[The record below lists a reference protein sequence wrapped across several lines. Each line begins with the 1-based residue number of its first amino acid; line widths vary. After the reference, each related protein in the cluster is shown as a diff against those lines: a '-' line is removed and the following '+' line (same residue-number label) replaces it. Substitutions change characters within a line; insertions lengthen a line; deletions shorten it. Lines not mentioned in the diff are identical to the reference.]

1 MFSTQ
6 NDAKPIFVNFDEAE
20 DEISEQPRDI
30 GRSILI
36 SSLRLFFD
44 VAFEQ
49 LG

>member
-36 SSLRLFFD
+36 FLASLIF
-44 VAFEQ
+44 
-49 LG
+49 